1 MVLIAWRT
9 AHAADERRYAAQCDV
24 YEKAN
29 PGWKAFQAREA
40 AARAARAAVRTPPA
54 PPQTAQELYNEA
66 W

>member
-1 MVLIAWRT
+1 
-9 AHAADERRYAAQCDV
+9 V

-40 AARAARAAVRTPPA
+40 AARAARTASRTPPA
-54 PPQTAQELYNEA
+54 PAPTAQEAHTEA